1 MTALNVWR
9 AARTCGAPPR
19 PRTLLRLF
27 AVRSNILTQCRRER
41 SRNGSVEARA
51 RRAEQEVPKSSGRR
65 PSPDARLQMTALSV
79 WRAARTC
86 GARPPPLHPLPAL
99 RRVRQ
104 CVNTLIGM
112 MKPEWIRGGE
122 GLARQGA
129 CSCSPLQLFAVRINM
144 LIPCRR
150 GRNRSWSADA
160 RGKGHAGGAGRAP
173 GSGRSRK
180 GRRAA
185 TGTPPPSPDARQRM
199 TVLTVWGSTNMR
211 RSSPT
216 PHTPPALHRT

>member
-1 MTALNVWR
+1 MRERASPDRVRGAREQAGGAGRAAGQRPAPPSPDARQRMTALNVWR

-104 CVNTLIGM
+104 CVNTLIEM
-112 MKPEWIRGGE
+112 TKPEWIRGGK

-129 CSCSPLQLFAVRINM
+129 CSCAPPAPRCSYHCINTVQKGAKPE
-144 LIPCRR
+144 LIRR
-150 GRNRSWSADA
+150 
-160 RGKGHAGGAGRAP
+160 
-173 GSGRSRK
+173 RK
-180 GRRAA
+180 G
-185 TGTPPPSPDARQRM
+185 
-199 TVLTVWGSTNMR
+199 
-211 RSSPT
+211 
-216 PHTPPALHRT
+216 